1 MAENYAYIC
10 DGIRTPFGKYGGAL
24 SHVRADDLAAIP
36 LMELVRRNSQID
48 FTGLDEVLLGCA
60 NQAGEDNRNVARMAL
75 LLAGL
80 PETVPGVT
88 INRLCASGLEAI
100 AMGARNIRLGE
111 GELIIAG
118 GVESM
123 TRAPYVL
130 GKSGKPFGRNQKLED
145 TTMGWRFINPRMKE
159 MYGVDTMPQT
169 GEQVAK
175 EFKISR
181 EDQDK
186 FSLRSQERYARAY
199 ENGIF
204 KEEVCQVETEGG
216 LFEKDEHPR
225 STSMEKL
232 SKLKS
237 IVGPG
242 GTLTAGNS
250 SGINDGAAALLLAS
264 ESMVKRY
271 NLKPIVRILGATS
284 AGVTPSIMGIGPISA
299 MNKILVQNKLKISDL
314 DVIELNEAFASQSLA
329 VLRSLG
335 VPEDGD
341 FINANGG
348 AIALGHPL
356 GASGARITLHA
367 ALELRRRQGR
377 YAVATMCVGVGQGS
391 ALLME
396 RVQ

>member
-24 SHVRADDLAAIP
+24 SHIRADDLAAIP
-36 LMELVRRNSQID
+36 LGELVRRNPQID
-48 FTGLDEVLLGCA
+48 FTNLDEVLLGCA

-100 AMGARNIRLGE
+100 AMGSRNIRLGE
-111 GELIIAG
+111 GELVIAG

-123 TRAPYVL
+123 TRAPFVL
-130 GKSGKPFGRNQKLED
+130 GKSEKAFGRTQNLED

-175 EFKISR
+175 EFNVSR

-199 ENGIF
+199 DKGIF
-204 KEEVCQVETEGG
+204 KEEICPVKIDGG
-216 LFEKDEHPR
+216 MFEKDEHPR

-237 IVGPG
+237 IVEHG

-250 SGINDGAAALLLAS
+250 SGINDGACALLLAS
-264 ESMVKRY
+264 ESMVKKY
-271 NLKPIVRILGATS
+271 NLRPIVRILGAAS
-284 AGVTPSIMGIGPISA
+284 AGVTPSIMGIGPIPA
-299 MNKILVQNKLKISDL
+299 VNKLLVQNKLKISDL
-314 DVIELNEAFASQSLA
+314 DVIELNEAFASQSIA

-341 FINANGG
+341 FVNANGG

-367 ALELRRRQGR
+367 ALELRRRKGR

-391 ALLME
+391 AILME
-396 RVQ
+396 RV